1 MHFGKEEKIYWYRLN
16 PCKNNFFDRTSDGFK
31 DLRSPDQ
38 ILESLEKTKC
48 LFDQAR
54 SVLED
59 VWFQIHSK
67 REPKSY
73 FVNNSFSYGLI
84 I

>member
-1 MHFGKEEKIYWYRLN
+1 MN
-16 PCKNNFFDRTSDGFK
+16 NKNNFFDRTSDGFK

-38 ILESLEKTKC
+38 ILEPLEKTKC
-48 LFDQAR
+48 LFDQAL

-59 VWFQIHSK
+59 FWFQIHSK
-67 REPKSY
+67 REPKSN
-73 FVNNSFSYGLI
+73 FVNHSFSYGLI